1 MGVSI
6 AICELDTDASTCK
19 NAKTSI
25 LKVNLKDVTG
35 FESCAEFDLMISI
48 AEAKTAFGSE
58 FEAFAK
64 RNRVDAEAENIY
76 LDKVKN
82 DADKQKLAPLAKKQY
97 TGWIAVDN
105 ASAETRQKLLD
116 LADPD
121 NRLTKWDMLSFDE
134 MGEACKKCEVSWDEG
149 RGCIGTFGPDN
160 SALPEIAAKY
170 GCNIIASV
178 PNAVKN
184 KTLFTKE
191 DAVRMLEEIKVLR
204 EKLPLESKMMVRR
217 YSGVLDRLEKV
228 ANISIKYGTK
238 FYFL

>member
-6 AICELDTDASTCK
+6 AICELDTDASACK

-35 FESCAEFDLMISI
+35 FESCAEFDMIVSI
-48 AEAKTAFGSE
+48 AAAKTAFGAE
-58 FEAFAK
+58 FDAFAK

-82 DADKQKLAPLAKKQY
+82 DADKQKLLPVATKQY

-105 ASAETRQKLLD
+105 NSADTKQKLLD

-149 RGCIGTFGPDN
+149 RGCIGT
-160 SALPEIAAKY
+160 
-170 GCNIIASV
+170 SV
-178 PNAVKN
+178 RTTPLCRRSPQN
-184 KTLFTKE
+184 T
-191 DAVRMLEEIKVLR
+191 AVRSLLAYQTRSRTRHSSQKRTPLGCWKRSSAQGKAPTR
-204 EKLPLESKMMVRR
+204 EQDDGPALL
-217 YSGVLDRLEKV
+217 GVLDRLEKV
-228 ANISIKYGTK
+228 ANISLKYGAK

>member
-6 AICELDTDASTCK
+6 AICELDTDASACK

-25 LKVNLKDVTG
+25 LKVNLKEVTG
-35 FESCAEFDLMISI
+35 FESCAEFDLMVPI
-48 AEAKTAFGSE
+48 AAAKTAFGSE

-64 RNRVDAEAENIY
+64 RNRVDAEAETIY
-76 LDKVKN
+76 LEKVKN
-82 DADKQKLAPLAKKQY
+82 DADKQKLTPLATKQY

-105 ASAETRQKLLD
+105 ASADTQKRLLD

-134 MGEACKKCEVSWDEG
+134 MGEACKKCSVSWDEG

-170 GCNIIASV
+170 GCTIIASV

-191 DAVRMLEEIKVLR
+191 EAARMLEEIKVLR

-228 ANISIKYGTK
+228 ANISIKYGTR

>member
-19 NAKTSI
+19 SGKTSV
-25 LKVNLKDVTG
+25 LKVNLKQVTG
-35 FESCAEFDLMISI
+35 FESCAEFDMLVPVAS
-48 AEAKTAFGSE
+48 AKSVFGTE

-64 RNRVDAEAENIY
+64 RNRVDAESENIY
-76 LDKVKN
+76 LDKIKN
-82 DADKQKLAPLAKKQY
+82 DDDKQKLAPVAVKQY
-97 TGWIAVDN
+97 TGWIVLDK
-105 ASAETRQKLLD
+105 ASADSQKKLLE

-134 MGEACKKCEVSWDEG
+134 MGEACKKCPVSWDEG

-170 GCNIIASV
+170 GCSIIASV

-191 DAVRMLEEIKVLR
+191 DASRMLEEIKVLR

>member
-1 MGVSI
+1 M
-6 AICELDTDASTCK
+6 DTDASACK

-35 FESCAEFDLMISI
+35 FESCAEFDLLVPV
-48 AEAKTAFGSE
+48 AAAKTVFGAE
-58 FEAFAK
+58 FDAFAK
-64 RNRVDAEAENIY
+64 RNRVDNEAESIY

-82 DADKQKLAPLAKKQY
+82 DSDKQKLAPLAKKQY

-105 ASAETRQKLLD
+105 ASANTKKRLMD

-134 MGEACKKCEVSWDEG
+134 MGEACKKCVVSWDEG

-170 GCNIIASV
+170 GCSIIAGV

-184 KTLFTKE
+184 KTMFTKE
-191 DAVRMLEEIKVLR
+191 DATRMLEEIKVLR
-204 EKLPLESKMMVRR
+204 EKLPLESKMMVDAIQV
-217 YSGVLDRLEKV
+217 Y
-228 ANISIKYGTK
+228 
-238 FYFL
+238 

>member
-6 AICELDTDASTCK
+6 AICELDTDASACK
-19 NAKTSI
+19 NAKTSV
-25 LKVNLKDVTG
+25 LKVNLKEVTG
-35 FESCAEFDLMISI
+35 FESCAEFDLLVSV
-48 AEAKTAFGSE
+48 AAAKKAFGSE

-64 RNRVDAEAENIY
+64 RNRVDAESENIY
-76 LDKVKN
+76 LEKVKN
-82 DADKQKLAPLAKKQY
+82 DADKQKLAPLATKQY

-105 ASAETRQKLLD
+105 ASADTQKRLLD

-121 NRLTKWDMLSFDE
+121 NRLTKWDMFSFDE
-134 MGEACKKCEVSWDEG
+134 MGEACKKCAVSWDEG

-170 GCNIIASV
+170 GCTIIASV
-178 PNAVKN
+178 PDAVKN

-191 DAVRMLEEIKVLR
+191 DATRMLEEVKVLR

>member
-1 MGVSI
+1 MPV
-6 AICELDTDASTCK
+6 AA
-19 NAKTSI
+19 
-25 LKVNLKDVTG
+25 
-35 FESCAEFDLMISI
+35 
-48 AEAKTAFGSE
+48 AKTAYGAD
-58 FEAFAK
+58 FETFAK

-76 LDKVKN
+76 LEKVKN
-82 DADKQKLAPLAKKQY
+82 DADKQKLTPLAVKQY

-105 ASAETRQKLLD
+105 ASADIQKRLLD

-134 MGEACKKCEVSWDEG
+134 MGEACKKCAVSWDEG

-170 GCNIIASV
+170 DCTIIASV
-178 PNAVKN
+178 PKAVKN

-191 DAVRMLEEIKVLR
+191 DAERMLEEIKILR

>member
-6 AICELDTDASTCK
+6 AICELDSDASACK
-19 NAKTSI
+19 SAKTSI

-35 FESCAEFDLMISI
+35 FESCAEFDLLVPV
-48 AEAKTAFGSE
+48 AVAKTAFGAE
-58 FEAFAK
+58 FDAFAK
-64 RNRVDAEAENIY
+64 RNRVDVDTENIY

-82 DADKQKLAPLAKKQY
+82 DSDKQKLAPLAKKQY

-105 ASAETRQKLLD
+105 ASADTKKRLLD

-134 MGEACKKCEVSWDEG
+134 MGEACKKCVVSWDEG

-170 GCNIIASV
+170 GCSIIAGV

-184 KTLFTKE
+184 KTMFTKE
-191 DAVRMLEEIKVLR
+191 DAARMLEEIKVLR
-204 EKLPLESKMMVRR
+204 EKLPLESKMVVRR